1 LTGGEGGPKVE
12 ALIHSFNDTNRIGT
26 PWEEA
31 WEEAVRRDRLLFELH
46 AQICQALGNA
56 KRLEIMDAL
65 RHGERSVSD
74 LASLLGI
81 RKANISQHL
90 MILRAK
96 GIVTPRREGQTIFYR
111 LASPKVIQACDLMR
125 EVLLEHLARSGRLA
139 AAARR

>member
-1 LTGGEGGPKVE
+1 
-12 ALIHSFNDTNRIGT
+12 
-26 PWEEA
+26 
-31 WEEAVRRDRLLFELH
+31 LLFELH

>member
-1 LTGGEGGPKVE
+1 MKPHSTGTVKVPESRGP
-12 ALIHSFNDTNRIGT
+12 
-26 PWEEA
+26 
-31 WEEAVRRDRLLFELH
+31 
-46 AQICQALGNA
+46 Q
-56 KRLEIMDAL
+56 DAL

-90 MILRAK
+90 MVLRAK
-96 GIVTPRREGQTIFYR
+96 GIVTPRRDGQTIFYR